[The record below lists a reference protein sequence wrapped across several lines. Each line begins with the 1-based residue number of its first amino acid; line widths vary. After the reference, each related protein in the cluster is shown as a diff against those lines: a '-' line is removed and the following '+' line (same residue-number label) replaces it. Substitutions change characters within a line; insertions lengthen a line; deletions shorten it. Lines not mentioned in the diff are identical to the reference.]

1 MGFLEDQIRMTE
13 RRGAWR
19 KARTAIVIILVI
31 AVILVALA
39 SFFSYTKET
48 SVTVVYVE
56 GELYTGDFFG
66 DGATGSEYVGRLV
79 RDAADNPLVEAIVIR
94 VDSPGGTP
102 AAAQEIIT
110 DIEYAKARKPV
121 VISMGDIA
129 TSAAYAISAHGDR
142 IYANPDTI
150 TAGIGTIWTFTDIS
164 RWMENE
170 GLNVTVVKSGTR
182 KDMAS
187 PYRPMTGEEISYAQD
202 IVDASSERLIADI
215 AAARNIS
222 RSLIDDGRI
231 LRGEDAVR
239 YGLVDELGNLHTAI
253 DGARSLAA
261 LPRSSA
267 GDRLS

>member
-1 MGFLEDQIRMTE
+1 MGFLDDQIRRTE
-13 RRGAWR
+13 RREAWR
-19 KARTAIVIILVI
+19 KARTGIVIILVFGI
-31 AVILVALA
+31 ILIALA
-39 SFFSYTKET
+39 TFFSYKEET
-48 SVTVVYVE
+48 SVSVVYVV

-66 DGATGSEYVGRLV
+66 DGATGSEYAGRQI
-79 RDAADNPLVEAIVIR
+79 RNAADNPLVEAIVIR

-110 DIEYAKARKPV
+110 DIEYAKTKKPV
-121 VISMGDIA
+121 VISMGDMA

-142 IYANPDTI
+142 IYANPDTL
-150 TAGIGTIWTFTDIS
+150 TAGIGTIWTFTEIS
-164 RWMENE
+164 RWLENE
-170 GLNVTVVKSGTR
+170 GLNVTVVKSGAR

-202 IVDASSERLIADI
+202 IVDASAERLITDI
-215 AAARNIS
+215 AASRNIS
-222 RSLIDDGRI
+222 RSLFDDGRI
-231 LRGEDAVR
+231 LRGEDAIR

-267 GDRLS
+267 GDQLS

>member
-1 MGFLEDQIRMTE
+1 MGFLDDQIRNNE
-13 RRGAWR
+13 RREAWR
-19 KARTAIVIILVI
+19 KARTGIAIILVFGI
-31 AVILVALA
+31 VLIALA
-39 SFFSYTKET
+39 TLFSYKEET
-48 SVTVVYVE
+48 SVSVVYVV

-66 DGATGSEYVGRLV
+66 DGATGSEYAGRLI

-110 DIEYAKARKPV
+110 DIEYAKTKKPV
-121 VISMGDIA
+121 VISMGDMA

-164 RWMENE
+164 RWLENE
-170 GLNVTVVKSGTR
+170 GLNVTVVKSGAR

-202 IVDASSERLIADI
+202 IVDASAERLITDI

-222 RSLIDDGRI
+222 RSLFDDGRI
-231 LRGEDAVR
+231 LRGEDAIR

-253 DGARSLAA
+253 DGARRLAA
-261 LPRSSA
+261 ESRSSA
-267 GDRLS
+267 GDLLS

>member
-1 MGFLEDQIRMTE
+1 VGFLEDQIRRTE
-13 RRGAWR
+13 RREAWE
-19 KARTAIVIILVI
+19 KVRTAVVIIVV
-31 AVILVALA
+31 AMVILIALA

-48 SVTVVYVE
+48 SVSVVYVV

-66 DGATGSEYVGRLV
+66 DGATGSEYAGRLI

-110 DIEYAKARKPV
+110 DIEYAKDRKPV
-121 VISMGDIA
+121 VISMGDMA

-170 GLNVTVVKSGTR
+170 GLNITVVKSGSR

-187 PYRPMTGEEISYAQD
+187 PYRPITGEELSYAQD
-202 IVDASSERLIADI
+202 IVDASSERLITDI

-222 RSLIDDGRI
+222 RSLFDDGRI
-231 LRGEDAVR
+231 LRGEDAIR
-239 YGLVDELGNLHTAI
+239 YGLVDEMGNLHTAI

-261 LPRSSA
+261 LPRPSA

>member
-1 MGFLEDQIRMTE
+1 MGFLEDQIRRTE
-13 RRGAWR
+13 RREAWE
-19 KARTAIVIILVI
+19 KVRTAVVIIVV
-31 AVILVALA
+31 AMVILIALA

-48 SVTVVYVE
+48 SVSVVYVV

-66 DGATGSEYVGRLV
+66 DGATGSEYAGRLI

-110 DIEYAKARKPV
+110 DIEYAKDRKPV
-121 VISMGDIA
+121 VISMGDMA

-170 GLNVTVVKSGTR
+170 GLNITVVKSGSR

-187 PYRPMTGEEISYAQD
+187 PYRPITGEELSYAQD
-202 IVDASSERLIADI
+202 IVDASSERLITDI

-222 RSLIDDGRI
+222 RSLFDDGRI
-231 LRGEDAVR
+231 LRGEDAIR
-239 YGLVDELGNLHTAI
+239 YGLVDEMGNLHTAI

-261 LPRSSA
+261 LPRPSA